1 MLTGIFFNDII
12 VTCTKNLPM
21 LAQTLADIPEIQ
33 MIPGYFARFI
43 HTDRMTLSYLTVTA
57 GAALPE
63 HDHPHEQVSTV
74 LEGEFELTMAGKPIR
89 LTPGE
94 VLVIPS
100 GTRHSG
106 KAITDCRLLD
116 IFTPVREDY
125 RALTEKAA
133 AAQ

>member
-1 MLTGIFFNDII
+1 MF
-12 VTCTKNLPM
+12 
-21 LAQTLADIPEIQ
+21 AHTLASIPEIE
-33 MIPGYFARFI
+33 MIPGFVARFI
-43 HTDRMTLSYLTVTA
+43 HTEKMTLSYLSVSA
-57 GAALPE
+57 GSALPE
-63 HDHPHEQVSTV
+63 HAHPHEQVSTV
-74 LEGEFELTMAGKPIR
+74 LEGEFELILAGNPIR

-100 GTRHSG
+100 GIRHAG

-133 AAQ
+133 AAIQ

>member
-1 MLTGIFFNDII
+1 
-12 VTCTKNLPM
+12 M
-21 LAQTLADIPEIQ
+21 LAQTLADVPEIQ

-43 HTDRMTLSYLTVTA
+43 HTDQMTLSYITVTA
-57 GAALPE
+57 GAELQE

-74 LEGEFELTMAGKPIR
+74 LEGEFELTLAGNPIR
-89 LTPGE
+89 LKPGE

-133 AAQ
+133 ATQ